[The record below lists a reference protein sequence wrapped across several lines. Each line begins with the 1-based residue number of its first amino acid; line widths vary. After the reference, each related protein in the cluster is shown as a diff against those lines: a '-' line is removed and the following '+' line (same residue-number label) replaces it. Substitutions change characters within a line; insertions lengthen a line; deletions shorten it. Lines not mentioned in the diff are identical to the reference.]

1 MSEERTR
8 RALAEV
14 EEQRDDAVLYLST
27 IKLVL
32 GVLARGHGLR
42 TCGQEIAEVLVRQ
55 LAVETCAIVLADGPD
70 GQLGLA
76 GFSTQSQ
83 RLGGAAGDL
92 DESRWLL
99 LARLIG
105 TGVEPTCF
113 HRVSDGAFAAVVPA
127 DLADEGFL
135 VLPFTVGGDR
145 GGAVVLHSITAP
157 AQAFA
162 RSHALAL
169 VAEIV
174 GQALGAARSRESVE
188 RLCGK
193 LESELGVSRRVSS
206 AKDETLRSREERIA
220 RLTDELSRSNR
231 VKTDFLGMVSHELRT
246 PLNAILGYAS
256 LMREGVGGPVNDE
269 HTSFLD
275 RVLGSTRHLNTLID
289 DILFFVQLEA
299 DRVLV
304 RSERLTTRKLIEQ
317 VLAMMPGR
325 PDPDQ
330 VRVQIDIDP
339 RAKTMEVDADVLRRV
354 LFHLVGNA
362 LKFTSRGEVLIM
374 VRPGDADG
382 AVITVRDTGVGIA
395 AERLQQVFDLF
406 AQGDSSSTRRY
417 NGLGIGLTLIGRCVR
432 LLGGEV
438 KARSEPGLGS
448 EFCVFLPGVLA
459 AGGRPEGRPRFLH

>member
-1 MSEERTR
+1 MPDERTR

-42 TCGQEIAEVLVRQ
+42 VCGQEMAEVLVRQ
-55 LAVETCAIVLADGPD
+55 LGFETCAIVLADGPE
-70 GQLGLA
+70 GELALA
-76 GFSTQSQ
+76 GFATQSQ
-83 RLGGAAGDL
+83 RLGGGAGDL
-92 DESRWLL
+92 DEGRWLL
-99 LARLIG
+99 LAQLLG
-105 TGVEPTCF
+105 TGVEPACF
-113 HRVSDGAFAAVVPA
+113 RRVSDGGFVAVAPA
-127 DLADEGFL
+127 ELADEGFL
-135 VLPFTVGGDR
+135 VLPFSVAGDP
-145 GGAVVLHSITAP
+145 GGALVLHSITAP
-157 AQAFA
+157 TQAFA

-174 GQALGAARSRESVE
+174 GQALGAARSREAVERLCGKLESELAAQPFDRLAAAGREAVE

-193 LESELGVSRRVSS
+193 LESELGLSRRVAS

-220 RLTDELSRSNR
+220 RLTDELSCSNR
-231 VKTDFLGMVSHELRT
+231 VKTEFLGMVSHELRT

-256 LMREGVGGPVNDE
+256 LMREVVGGPVSDE
-269 HTSFLD
+269 HSGFLD

-304 RSERLTTRKLIEQ
+304 RSERVRTERLLEQ
-317 VLAMMPGR
+317 VLAMIPGH
-325 PDPDQ
+325 PEPEQVQ
-330 VRVQIDIDP
+330 VRIDIDP
-339 RAKTMEVDADVLRRV
+339 RAASIQVDGDLVRRV

-362 LKFTSRGEVLIM
+362 LKFTSRGEVLIA
-374 VRPGDADG
+374 VRPGEGDA
-382 AVITVRDTGVGIA
+382 VTITVRDTGVGIA
-395 AERLQQVFDLF
+395 PERLQQVFDLF
-406 AQGDSSSTRRY
+406 AQADSSTTRRY

-438 KARSEPGLGS
+438 TARSG
-448 EFCVFLPGVLA
+448 
-459 AGGRPEGRPRFLH
+459 

>member
-1 MSEERTR
+1 MSDERTR

-32 GVLARGHGLR
+32 GVLARGHGPR
-42 TCGQEIAEVLVRQ
+42 VCGQEIAEVLVRQ
-55 LAVETCAIVLADGPD
+55 LAVETCAIVLTDGPD
-70 GQLGLA
+70 GALVLA

-83 RLGGAAGDL
+83 RLGGGWGEL
-92 DESRWLL
+92 DEGRWLL
-99 LARLIG
+99 LAQLIG
-105 TGVEPTCF
+105 TGAEPTCF
-113 HRVSDGAFAAVVPA
+113 RRVEDGSFVAATA
-127 DLADEGFL
+127 AELAHEGFL

-145 GGAVVLHSITAP
+145 GALVLHSITAP
-157 AQAFA
+157 TQAFA
-162 RSHALAL
+162 RGHALAL

-193 LESELGVSRRVSS
+193 LESELGLSRRVSFD
-206 AKDETLRSREERIA
+206 KDETLRSREERIA

-231 VKTDFLGMVSHELRT
+231 VKTEFLGMVSHELRT

-269 HTSFLD
+269 HSSFLD

-304 RSERLTTRKLIEQ
+304 RSERVRTEKLLEQ
-317 VLAMMPGR
+317 VLSMIPQ
-325 PDPDQ
+325 PDPDR
-330 VRVQIDIDP
+330 VRVQVEVDP
-339 RAKTMEVDADVLRRV
+339 RAASMEVDADLVRRV

-362 LKFTSRGEVLIM
+362 LKFTSRGEVVIT
-374 VRPGDADG
+374 VRPGDRDG
-382 AVITVRDTGVGIA
+382 AVLTVRDTGVGIA
-395 AERLQQVFDLF
+395 PERLQQVFDLF
-406 AQGDSSSTRRY
+406 AQGDSSNTRRY
-417 NGLGIGLTLIGRCVR
+417 NGLGIGLTLVGRCVR
-432 LLGGEV
+432 LLAGEV
-438 KARSEPGLGS
+438 TARSEPGRGS
-448 EFCVFLPGVLA
+448 EFRVSLPGVLSP
-459 AGGRPEGRPRFLH
+459 AGRVEGRPRFLH